1 MNDYFNFDSLLND
14 LKDERSNNSCYLPE
28 EYLDNTEYLSEGE
41 YYYGEIINIKRESG
55 NSPCILI
62 LASINNDGKELV
74 VSQRF
79 FIDGDNRA
87 YYYNKLLVLLGGIK
101 NYLEVTK
108 QIDFTSSSSFVST
121 SKFLIGAPVK
131 YFWKSWDNS
140 PEEKYLCEKVKIVMI
155 LEGIYDSR
163 ERKVIKRR

>member
-1 MNDYFNFDSLLND
+1 MNDDYISSILND
-14 LKDERSNNSCYLPE
+14 LKEEWSNNSCYLQE

-41 YYYGEIINIKRESG
+41 YYHGEITNIKCEAG
-55 NSPCILI
+55 NSPCVLI
-62 LASINNDGKELV
+62 IASINNNGKELI

-79 FIDGDNRA
+79 FLDGVNRA
-87 YYYNKLLVLLGGIK
+87 HYYNKLLVLLGGIK
-101 NYLEVTK
+101 NYLEAIK

-140 PEEKYLCEKVKIVMI
+140 PEEKYLFEKVKIIMI
-155 LEGIYDSR
+155 LEGIYDSK
-163 ERKVIKRR
+163 EHKVIKRR